1 MAVGKDISGDFLKEV
16 GLRIKKLRSAKK
28 LSLEKLGLEVG
39 LTRMQMHRIE
49 SGYNIT
55 LKTILKLAIA
65 LETKPDAL
73 IKSKTRFK
81 REDLEKLVNTSK
93 SSRQKKKS

>member
-1 MAVGKDISGDFLKEV
+1 MVAEKDIAGDYLKEV
-16 GLRIKKLRSAKK
+16 GKRIKKRRTAMK

-55 LKTILKLAIA
+55 LKTILKLSIA
-65 LETKPDAL
+65 LETKPEAI
-73 IKSKTRFK
+73 IKSKTKFK
-81 REDLEKLVNTSK
+81 KDDLEKLVNASK
-93 SSRQKKKS
+93 SSKQKKKS

>member
-1 MAVGKDISGDFLKEV
+1 MPGEKDIAGDYLREV
-16 GLRIKKLRSAKK
+16 GLRIKKRRTAKK

-55 LKTILKLAIA
+55 LKTILKLALA
-65 LETKPDAL
+65 LEIKPGAL
-73 IKSKTRFK
+73 IKSKIRFK
-81 REDLEKLVNTSK
+81 KDDLEKLVNASK
-93 SSRQKKKS
+93 ASRQRKKS